1 MYHLNKETSMNNHLK
16 SEFVEAVKAAEE
28 NNEQLSE
35 MKEDKESE
43 RKEKVSERIRQI
55 IKGGYKTIEIED
67 ES

>member
-1 MYHLNKETSMNNHLK
+1 MNNHLK
-16 SEFVEAVKAAEE
+16 SEFVEAVKAAGE

-43 RKEKVSERIRQI
+43 RKEKVSERIREI